1 MAAGYRT
8 DRVLTCYRIGDPD
21 GEYPIFDTEGAR
33 LFPGRW
39 NTAASPMLYTSE
51 HYSTALLEKLV
62 HWNSVLPANQH
73 YVRITIPNGTAYD
86 VFDPARHPG
95 WDGRSESICKAVGEE
110 WYASGRSAV
119 LMVPSI
125 PARLDRN
132 FLINLSH
139 AEARGIAHDLA
150 VPVWWDER
158 LFGRG

>member
-1 MAAGYRT
+1 MAAADMNHPVRT
-8 DRVLTCYRIGDPD
+8 SESIGAPD
-21 GEYPIFDTEGAR
+21 GEYTKLDNQGGR
-33 LFPGRW
+33 LIPGRW
-39 NTAASPMLYTSE
+39 NTPASPMLYTSE